1 MRFKGE
7 LSSDDANRSLRV
19 LLRKD
24 LVGVF
29 GVDCFFLVGVLGALT
44 FWGSCE
50 SLEGF
55 TLIELE
61 ALLGSDLNKLF
72 ASLFTKLVSVKDEL
86 PSPDELPILA
96 GDFGVLKGRIFLCF

>member
-1 MRFKGE
+1 MLFR
-7 LSSDDANRSLRV
+7 N
-19 LLRKD
+19 D

-44 FWGSCE
+44 FWGSWE

-55 TLIELE
+55 TLVELE

-72 ASLFTKLVSVKDEL
+72 ASLFTKLVSGKDGLPAGEEL
-86 PSPDELPILA
+86 LILA
-96 GDFGVLKGRIFLCF
+96 GDFGVLKVRIFLCF

>member
-1 MRFKGE
+1 MLF
-7 LSSDDANRSLRV
+7 
-19 LLRKD
+19 RKD
-24 LVGVF
+24 LVGVL
-29 GVDCFFLVGVLGALT
+29 GLDCFFLVGVLGALT

-72 ASLFTKLVSVKDEL
+72 ASLFTKLVSGKDKF
-86 PSPDELPILA
+86 PSAGDVPILL
-96 GDFGVLKGRIFLCF
+96 GDFGVLKGRMFLCFCGEIGGFVSCLF